1 MSCWQLLFWSL
12 VVLSPC
18 SPQQH
23 EDAFGKENS
32 ISYLSTPFLCI
43 CLLIALAKWGYQW
56 CHVDFYWVHM
66 PRSIDHKV
74 VCTWAIKY
82 KAIVNSFVLHCVSLF
97 VSYLHSWPQL
107 KQCFSLVYHRSLS
120 PRKLNFFCC
129 NFRIIVMA
137 YAPLHRSWNSVLIK
151 PWSWKT
157 FLWGLNFLV
166 MLPLPML
173 FSSLYTHS

>member
-1 MSCWQLLFWSL
+1 MFSPAAWRCFWRGKQHLLSLRPILMYMFTHCPYKMGLPVMPCWLLLGSYATFYRSQSGLHMGNKIQSNNQLF
-12 VVLSPC
+12 
-18 SPQQH
+18 
-23 EDAFGKENS
+23 
-32 ISYLSTPFLCI
+32 YTTLCI
-43 CLLIALAKWGYQW
+43 FICI
-56 CHVDFYWVHM
+56 
-66 PRSIDHKV
+66 
-74 VCTWAIKY
+74 
-82 KAIVNSFVLHCVSLF
+82 LF
-97 VSYLHSWPQL
+97 AFMASVEADA
-107 KQCFSLVYHRSLS
+107 LVYHRSLS
-120 PRKLNFFCC
+120 PRKLNFCCC